1 MSERA
6 KAFRCVCEE
15 CEPLPP
21 IPGLSIPEPQ
31 PTKAKALA
39 AAFLKAAIAR
49 KPAAG
54 QDK

>member
-21 IPGLSIPEPQ
+21 IPGLGAPEPEA
-31 PTKAKALA
+31 PKPPALA
-39 AAFLKAAIAR
+39 VAFLKAVIRR

>member
-6 KAFRCVCEE
+6 KAFRCICEE

-31 PTKAKALA
+31 PTKARALGA
-39 AAFLKAAIAR
+39 ALLKAAIGH

-54 QDK
+54 QDE